1 LNEEKS
7 VILVVDD
14 ERDHADGIVEA
25 LEKLPVKAVAVYNG
39 KDALEIVRNQQ
50 VDVVVTDLKL
60 GSDFDGLAILEEA
73 KKHNSRT
80 EVILITAYAT
90 IDTCKQALRRGA
102 YDYLVKPIDIDQ
114 LRTLVSQASRK
125 ARLPIVPHKGNLY
138 YRMRYGGQA
147 SDASV
152 RQAKDDKTN
161 QEEFEFKG
169 VRGTNPAMKGIFDV
183 LRRVAPTN
191 ISVLIEGESGTG
203 KELLARAIHNNSPR
217 WNKPFRPV
225 NCAGLTETLLESEL
239 FGHAKGAFTGAAGDR
254 KGLFEIADKGTLLLD
269 EIGDMPL
276 NMQAKLLRVIEDG
289 VVIPVGSNKPTV
301 VDVRIISATNH
312 DLTKLIEEKKFRQD
326 LYFRIKGVNIT
337 LPALRERTEDIPAL
351 VEFFLSQAA
360 SETGSKVT
368 GITDTAMA
376 ALCSFDWP
384 GNIRQLR
391 NSVRTMVVMC
401 DRDKIDMADIPPEIA
416 HRPQL
421 PPFLLSPESRG
432 AALGPS
438 TSLKTVLAG
447 MSLNELEKQAIVETL
462 TKTQGNREKA
472 AKILGIGERT
482 LYRKIKEYNL

>member
-1 LNEEKS
+1 MADKGC

-14 ERDHADGIVEA
+14 ERVHADGIAEA
-25 LEKLPVKAVAVYNG
+25 LDKSGAKAIAVYSG
-39 KDALEIVRNQQ
+39 EDALEILRNRQ

-60 GSDFDGLAILEEA
+60 DDDINGLDILEEA
-73 KKHNSRT
+73 KNANVHT

-90 IDTCKQALRRGA
+90 IDTCKEAIRRGA

-114 LRTLVSQASRK
+114 LRTLVGRACKKAAASIQRETK
-125 ARLPIVPHKGNLY
+125 FGAAEEGLFY
-138 YRMRYGGQA
+138 FE
-147 SDASV
+147 SV
-152 RQAKDDKTN
+152 RSS
-161 QEEFEFKG
+161 
-169 VRGTNPAMKGIFDV
+169 NPAMEGIYEV

-203 KELLARAIHNNSPR
+203 KELLARAIHDNSPR
-217 WNKPFRPV
+217 RDRPFRPV

-239 FGHAKGAFTGAAGDR
+239 FGHAKGAFTGASSDR

-289 VVIPVGSNKPTV
+289 IVVPVGSHKQIL

-312 DLTKLIEEKKFRQD
+312 DLSQLIERKKFRQD

-337 LPALRERTEDIPAL
+337 LPALRNRADDIPAL
-351 VEFFLSQAA
+351 VEYFLKEAA
-360 SETGSKVT
+360 AETGSKVA
-368 GITDTAMA
+368 GITEA
-376 ALCSFDWP
+376 ALMILMNYDWP

-391 NSVRTMVVMC
+391 NCIRTMVVMC
-401 DRDKIDMADIPPEIA
+401 DRDTLDVQDLPPEIYQ
-416 HRPQL
+416 RRQL
-421 PPFLLSPESRG
+421 
-432 AALGPS
+432 AAGTAAPAG
-438 TSLKTVLAG
+438 LAG
-447 MSLNELEKQAIVETL
+447 VSLNELEKKAIVDTL
-462 TKTQGNREKA
+462 AKTKGNREKA